1 MTGPVRH
8 FTPSPAAEPSRRVY
22 DASGLPTVGF
32 GPKSIMWWG
41 VLGFMLIEGTT
52 IGTAVGSY
60 LYLSGIEPQWP
71 PPRTAYPGLLVPSLK
86 VLVLLAS
93 VLPSVLADKAAR
105 RFDFRGMRRLE
116 TIMAVIG
123 LVVVALQFLELR
135 NANIHWDAHAYGSAV
150 WLVLIAYFLLLA
162 TDVAETV
169 VFAVLLHRG
178 PVQESHFPD
187 ASDNSV
193 YWFFSVVTGIL
204 TSALVA
210 LVPRL

>member
-1 MTGPVRH
+1 V
-8 FTPSPAAEPSRRVY
+8 F

-41 VLGFMLIEGTT
+41 VLGFVLIEGTT

-71 PPRTAYPGLLVPSLK
+71 PPRTAYPGLLVPALK
-86 VLVLLAS
+86 TLLLLAS
-93 VLPSVLADKAAR
+93 VVPSLLADKAAR
-105 RFDFRGMRRLE
+105 RFDFCGMRRGE
-116 TIMAVIG
+116 TIMAVFG
-123 LVVVALQFLELR
+123 LAIVALQYLELR
-135 NANIHWDAHAYGSAV
+135 SANVRWDAHAYGSAV
-150 WLVLIAYFLLLA
+150 WLVLIAYFLVLA
-162 TDVAETV
+162 TDVADTV

-178 PVQESHFPD
+178 PVKESHFPD

-193 YWFFSVVTGIL
+193 YWMFSVTMGIL
-204 TSALVA
+204 TSAVVT